1 MDVSSLWTTLV
12 NTFEGG
18 AASAVKKAR
27 QQDMEV
33 LDGG

>member
-18 AASAVKKAR
+18 AAFAVKKAS
-27 QQDMEV
+27 QQDMEMS
-33 LDGG
+33 DGG

>member
-1 MDVSSLWTTLV
+1 MSSLWTTLV

-27 QQDMEV
+27 QQDMEM
-33 LDGG
+33 LEGG

>member
-27 QQDMEV
+27 LQDMEV